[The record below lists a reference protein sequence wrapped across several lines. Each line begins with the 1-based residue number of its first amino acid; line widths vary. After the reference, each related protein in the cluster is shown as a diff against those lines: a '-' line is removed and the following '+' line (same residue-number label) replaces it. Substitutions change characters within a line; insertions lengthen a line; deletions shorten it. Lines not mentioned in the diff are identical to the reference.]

1 MDLFTYALAKGG
13 QGSGGTGVT
22 VDSVLSDTSE
32 NPVQN
37 KVLKAALDSK
47 AASADVPTKVSDL
60 TNDSGFL
67 TSAALSGYATE
78 SELEGYVTG
87 SALETALN
95 AKADTSAVNAALALK
110 ANSADV
116 TAAIAAAIGSVSS
129 FEYYL
134 CGAGEYDAQTGVPTV
149 QNPDTEHIYLVPTSG
164 SNLNMYAYIGSFT
177 FLGTTEVDLSGYAQ
191 TADLADVAT
200 SGSYEDLDDK
210 PDIPTKLSELDLD
223 VPYAPLPYDLI
234 WERDADEMTLTQYSA
249 SYFGNNTDPIYNW
262 AGYDVTEEDFEA
274 LAAIADHE
282 KDKIINW
289 ELGEIV
295 IAQKTENVVILAANL
310 SVTSTGA
317 PLGFDR
323 DDADIPFFGIEIETN
338 VNSPTGYKLNLY
350 SSFEG
355 PSNWFVAKEG
365 YYLTEKDL
373 DEILTEELATKQ
385 DTLTFDNSPSQNS
398 SNPVKSGGV
407 YTALAAKQDTLTF
420 DNSPTANSN
429 NPVKSGGV
437 YTALAGKQATLTFD
451 STPTSGS
458 SNPVKS
464 KGIYTA
470 LAAKAN
476 TADLATV
483 ATSGSYND
491 LSNKPT
497 IPTIPEKLVTG
508 SAKAYTVVVA
518 NSAPSAGTAD
528 SVITIVV

>member
-37 KVLKAALDSK
+37 KVLKAALDAK
-47 AASADVPTKVSDL
+47 AASASVPTKVSDL
-60 TNDSGFL
+60 TNDSGFI
-67 TSAALSGYATE
+67 TNAALSGYATE
-78 SELEGYVTG
+78 AELEGYVTG
-87 SALETALN
+87 SALETALS

-134 CGAGEYDAQTGVPTV
+134 CGNGEYDPQTGVPTV
-149 QNPDTEHIYLVPTSG
+149 QNPDAEHIYLVPTSG
-164 SNLNMYAYIGSFT
+164 SNLNMYAYISGGFT
-177 FLGTTEVDLSGYAQ
+177 FLGTTEVDLSGYAK

-200 SGSYEDLDDK
+200 SGSYEDLDDT
-210 PDIPTKLSELDLD
+210 PDIPEKTSELTNDAGFITKPRTTYLSQTPSDEEDGGSGFVGGADHAYSTSMQPTADIITAMEAIAELTDTVYINRDDLPATVEVDENGGIQIYTNVKPTETGAAMGVD
-223 VPYAPLPYDLI
+223 VADLTKPAYLI
-234 WERDADEMTLTQYSA
+234 WLMKENGTYITLVLMGTEHIKDREMKVFSQ
-249 SYFGNNTDPIYNW
+249 GD
-262 AGYDVTEEDFEA
+262 
-274 LAAIADHE
+274 
-282 KDKIINW
+282 
-289 ELGEIV
+289 
-295 IAQKTENVVILAANL
+295 
-310 SVTSTGA
+310 
-317 PLGFDR
+317 
-323 DDADIPFFGIEIETN
+323 
-338 VNSPTGYKLNLY
+338 
-350 SSFEG
+350 
-355 PSNWFVAKEG
+355 
-365 YYLTEKDL
+365 YLTEHQSLAGYAKTADL
-373 DEILTEELATKQ
+373 ADYAT
-385 DTLTFDNSPSQNS
+385 TAAMN
-398 SNPVKSGGV
+398 
-407 YTALAAKQDTLTF
+407 TALAAKQNTLTF
-420 DNSPTANSN
+420 DNSPTANSS

-451 STPTSGS
+451 STPQS
-458 SNPVKS
+458 SSENPVKS
-464 KGIYTA
+464 KGIYYA

-508 SAKAYTVVVA
+508 SAKAYTIVVA
-518 NSAPSAGTAD
+518 NSAPSSGTAD